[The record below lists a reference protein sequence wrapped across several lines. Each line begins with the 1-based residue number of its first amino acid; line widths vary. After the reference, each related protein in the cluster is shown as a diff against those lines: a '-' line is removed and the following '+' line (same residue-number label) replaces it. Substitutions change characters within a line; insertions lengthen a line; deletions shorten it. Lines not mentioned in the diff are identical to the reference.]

1 MRFVAAM
8 AVFLSHS
15 VAFFNASGNSI
26 SMGPLVENGG
36 YYGVI
41 FFYTLSGFLI
51 TFLLL
56 REKDETGTIAL
67 RKFYVRRALRIWP
80 LYYLMTILSFCLLP
94 HWLPG
99 AVGPV
104 GQSWLVAFLLY
115 LFILP
120 NIAMLTGYSSP
131 ASFQLYTIGFE
142 EQFYAFW
149 PLVVRKTSSRPVALL
164 AVVFFLPL
172 GFSLLHA
179 YAHARHLLD
188 HGGGWLIVKGMLT

>member
-41 FFYTLSGFLI
+41 FFYTLSGFLM
-51 TFLLL
+51 TF
-56 REKDETGTIAL
+56 
-67 RKFYVRRALRIWP
+67 
-80 LYYLMTILSFCLLP
+80 LSFCLLP